1 MASLVTALDSSV
13 EESKKMKLGENGH
26 CEYSWSN
33 EIQEQIMQFYFQLLR
48 SDSAQMQV
56 LNDQLDSLLQ
66 KTLTRDSSFYTS
78 VLFRMLAQTR
88 DIVSGKGEYALSYMM
103 LFSFYTYYPQLAL
116 FAVESFVSPEAETTQ
131 PYGSWKDM
139 KYIADYFKTNNKNHQ
154 IIEKCIQLINKQ
166 LIKDYECDDKSKISL
181 CAKWV
186 PREGSKYS
194 WLFKMLAE
202 DFFKNSVFMGSAKT
216 ESSRN
221 GAHKRCYM
229 EYRKIVS
236 NLNKQIDTVQIK
248 QCGNVWDTIDHNRT
262 TSITLSRNK
271 KAFLNKTK
279 TGEQRSEL
287 VDRITCAQNFE
298 KYIASRIKSG
308 KEVKGGNVGLD
319 DFTRQAFA
327 LLDQYDK
334 NQMET
339 DLLNSQWRSNSA
351 KNGSLNKMIAM
362 VDTSGSMTGGP
373 LEAAIALGIRVAEK
387 SILGKRVLTFDAKP
401 TWHNLEGLDGFV
413 SMVGSLKKAPW
424 GGNTNIYAAFTLI
437 LSSLVE
443 KGIPPEEV
451 EGMTLAIFSDMQ
463 IDQADVSFS
472 QKSLLGTIQKMY
484 EMAGYKCPHILFWN
498 LRGTS
503 GFPCLSSA
511 PGTSMMSG
519 YSPVLL
525 NLFCEKG
532 AEALDVATP
541 WNMLLET
548 LSNSRYNRMDSRIFN
563 HLLV

>member
-1 MASLVTALDSSV
+1 MSSLINALDSST
-13 EESKKMKLGENGH
+13 EESEKMQLGENGNL
-26 CEYSWSN
+26 EYAWSN

-48 SDSAQMQV
+48 SDAAQMQV
-56 LNDQLDSLLQ
+56 LSDQLDSLLQ
-66 KTLTRDSSFYTS
+66 KTLASDSKFHTS

-103 LFSFYTYYPQLAL
+103 LFSWYKYYPDLAVY
-116 FAVESFVSPEAETTQ
+116 AVESFVQVEAENIQ
-131 PYGSWKDM
+131 PYGSWKDI
-139 KYIADYFKTNNKNHQ
+139 KYIADYFKTRTHNKNHQ
-154 IIEKCIQLINKQ
+154 VIQKCIQLINDQ
-166 LIKDYECDDKSKISL
+166 LINDSACIDESKISL

-194 WLFKMLAE
+194 WLFKMLAQ
-202 DFFKNSVFMGSAKT
+202 DYYKNSVYMVQ
-216 ESSRN
+216 N
-221 GAHKRCYM
+221 RCFK
-229 EYRKIVS
+229 EYRKLVS
-236 NLNKQIDTVQIK
+236 SINRKIDTVQIK
-248 QCGNVWDTIDHNRT
+248 QCGNTWATINHNRT

-287 VDRITCAQNFE
+287 IDRITCAQNFE